1 MLVMESAKFRTGEG
15 DPLRAKLAAAFL
27 LVFVLQPAVA
37 WADGPSG
44 SKEDAGNT
52 VKCGEGT
59 DTPALGKVYVG
70 ANGIETCSDN
80 NEAPDG
86 RIIVSFEGQYVA
98 ADGEKDNGSTSG
110 FVRLDSSGATCSTPK
125 QQDATAGPGG
135 PCGG

>member
-1 MLVMESAKFRTGEG
+1 
-15 DPLRAKLAAAFL
+15 LRKTLL
-27 LVFVLQPAVA
+27 LVLVFTFTLVPAAA

-59 DTPALGKVYVG
+59 DTPGLGKVYVG
-70 ANGIETCSDN
+70 PNGIETCSDN

-86 RIIVSFEGQYVA
+86 RIIVSFDGQYIA
-98 ADGEKDNGSTSG
+98 ADGDKDNGSTSG
-110 FVRLDSSGATCSTPK
+110 FIRLDSAGPTCSTPK

-135 PCGG
+135 ACGG